1 STVDIARGYATL
13 ADGMRSQPHFVQKVL
28 DSNTGDE
35 LADFA
40 TEPES
45 AFSDEPEESKDIAGN
60 VTETMQQSLA
70 GLATRQPVAV
80 NNGIAQFGGSPDKTL
95 TAWTA
100 GFTPQIAVAVS
111 ASASDEKGQ
120 PQPVVESSSSMM
132 GNTHTN
138 RIWQQFMKAYLEPR
152 PPQAFIPF
160 NPIGNYSEPNAL
172 PAPGEAILAPT
183 PR

>member
-1 STVDIARGYATL
+1 
-13 ADGMRSQPHFVQKVL
+13 
-28 DSNTGDE
+28 GDE

-60 VTETMQQSLA
+60 VTESMRRSYPSVLLNDPA
-70 GLATRQPVAV
+70 LGGLATERPVAG
-80 NNGIAQFGGSPDKTL
+80 NSGIAQFGGSPDKTL

-111 ASASDEKGQ
+111 VSASDEKGQ
-120 PQPVVESSSSMM
+120 PQPALGSSSSMM
-132 GNTHTN
+132 GN

-160 NPIGNYSEPNAL
+160 NPIGNYGEPNPL
-172 PAPGEAILAPT
+172 PTPGEAMLATT